1 MPRIT
6 TLNPRTRWAEAAGS
20 KSAAAQAS
28 TAHLE
33 HEVTISRQQQAGANQ
48 QLSQTSTT
56 SLAGIKAVLSL
67 CSALLARTRAAAPM
81 AQETLHY
88 SHSEKDFILSPHSK
102 KAPKRMAS
110 LMELK
115 EIFRSAD
122 AVCFDV
128 DSTVIREEGIDE
140 LAKFC
145 GVGDAVAEMTRRAMG
160 GTVTFKAALT
170 ARLGLIRP
178 SYEQVQKLISDNPPQ
193 LTPGIRELVSR
204 LHQRGV
210 QVFLVSGGFQ
220 SIVEHVA
227 LQLNIPTANVFA
239 NRLKFYFNGFPASS
253 RVLLLGSSHQ
263 SGWQWAGSTAHTG
276 EYAGFD
282 ETQPTAESGGKGKV
296 ITHLKEQFHFK
307 KVVMIGDGAT
317 DMEACP
323 PGDCFIGFGGNV
335 VRKQV
340 KEKAK
345 WYITHFDELLKE
357 LEER

>member
-1 MPRIT
+1 
-6 TLNPRTRWAEAAGS
+6 
-20 KSAAAQAS
+20 
-28 TAHLE
+28 
-33 HEVTISRQQQAGANQ
+33 
-48 QLSQTSTT
+48 
-56 SLAGIKAVLSL
+56 
-67 CSALLARTRAAAPM
+67 M
-81 AQETLHY
+81 AQDIVQY
-88 SHSEKDFILSPHSK
+88 SHSEKDFILSPCSK
-102 KAPKRMAS
+102 KLPKRMAS

-160 GTVTFKAALT
+160 GSVTFKAALT

-178 SYEQVQKLISDNPPQ
+178 SYEQVQKLISDNPPE

-204 LHQRGV
+204 LHERGV

-239 NRLKFYFNGFPASS
+239 NRLRFYFN
-253 RVLLLGSSHQ
+253 
-263 SGWQWAGSTAHTG
+263 G

-282 ETQPTAESGGKGKV
+282 ETQPTSESGGKGKV
-296 ITHLKEQFHFK
+296 ITHLKEQFNFK

-335 VRKQV
+335 IRKQV